1 MKIIYIYTCIDW
13 NIFKFICSGTDASLN
28 TYSLNTFHEQNYH
41 YCMLQRGMCLNGMA
55 VIILEMLQETQG
67 RACSACAACADPT
80 VFAFPCLNS
89 PGVAASQQ
97 LPLAASSAG
106 AVGAQFLLA
115 ILTALLT
122 GGR

>member
-1 MKIIYIYTCIDW
+1 M
-13 NIFKFICSGTDASLN
+13 
-28 TYSLNTFHEQNYH
+28 
-41 YCMLQRGMCLNGMA
+41 
-55 VIILEMLQETQG
+55 IILEMLQETQG
-67 RACSACAACADPT
+67 RACSACADPT